1 MVNTGNAK
9 RLTVESGRQ
18 DIHAHKK
25 EKNLFRQG
33 LCRVQRDEGRSES
46 QGAVDSGTQTECPT
60 PVLLDSFISS
70 FVHLAS
76 AW

>member
-1 MVNTGNAK
+1 MVDTGNAK

-46 QGAVDSGTQTECPT
+46 QLVCSRQWYSD
-60 PVLLDSFISS
+60 
-70 FVHLAS
+70 
-76 AW
+76 

>member
-1 MVNTGNAK
+1 MLTKKK
-9 RLTVESGRQ
+9 RIYSGRGS
-18 DIHAHKK
+18 AEYKGMREEVK
-25 EKNLFRQG
+25 
-33 LCRVQRDEGRSES
+33 VS
-46 QGAVDSGTQTECPT
+46 QCAVDSDTQTECPT